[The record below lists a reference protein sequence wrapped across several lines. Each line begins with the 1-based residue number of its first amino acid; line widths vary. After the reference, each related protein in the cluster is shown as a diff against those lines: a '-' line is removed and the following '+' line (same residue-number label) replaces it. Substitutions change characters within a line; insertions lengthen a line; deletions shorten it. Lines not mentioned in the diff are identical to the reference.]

1 MYKYIDNKTV
11 RKEIDKL
18 LIDIGI
24 SKAELARKME
34 CKPQQLNNILNKRNL
49 ALSDLQRIYNALGYD
64 LYIDIQPKDGN
75 TTPLNNSSIT
85 EY

>member
-1 MYKYIDNKTV
+1 MYKYIDNKSV

-34 CKPQQLNNILNKRNL
+34 CKPQQLNNILNKRNF
-49 ALSDLQRIYNALGYD
+49 ALTDLQRIYNALGYN

-75 TTPLNNSSIT
+75 TTP
-85 EY
+85 

>member
-24 SKAELARKME
+24 SKAELARKMG
-34 CKPQQLNNILNKRNL
+34 CKPQQLNNILNKRNF
-49 ALSDLQRIYNALGYD
+49 ALTDLQRIYNALGYN
-64 LYIDIQPKDGN
+64 LYIDIQPKDN
-75 TTPLNNSSIT
+75 K
-85 EY
+85 

>member
-1 MYKYIDNKTV
+1 MYNIKAKAGIKMYKYIDNKTV

-18 LIDIGI
+18 LIDRDI

-49 ALSDLQRIYNALGYD
+49 ALSDLQRIYNALGYN
-64 LYIDIQPKDGN
+64 LYIDIQPKDN
-75 TTPLNNSSIT
+75 K
-85 EY
+85 

>member
-24 SKAELARKME
+24 SKAELARKMG
-34 CKPQQLNNILNKRNL
+34 CKPQQLNNILNKRNF
-49 ALSDLQRIYNALGYD
+49 ALTDLQRIYNVLGYN
-64 LYIDIQPKDGN
+64 LYIDIQPKDN
-75 TTPLNNSSIT
+75 K
-85 EY
+85 

>member
-1 MYKYIDNKTV
+1 MYKYIDNKSV

-18 LIDIGI
+18 LIDISI

-49 ALSDLQRIYNALGYD
+49 ALSDLQRIYNALGYN

-75 TTPLNNSSIT
+75 TTHK
-85 EY
+85 

>member
-24 SKAELARKME
+24 SKAALARKMG

-49 ALSDLQRIYNALGYD
+49 ALSDLQRIYNALGYN
-64 LYIDIQPKDGN
+64 LYIDIRPKDDN
-75 TTPLNNSSIT
+75 TTPK
-85 EY
+85 

>member
-34 CKPQQLNNILNKRNL
+34 CKPQQLNNILNKRNF

-64 LYIDIQPKDGN
+64 LIIDIRPKDGN
-75 TTPLNNSSIT
+75 TTPK
-85 EY
+85 

>member
-49 ALSDLQRIYNALGYD
+49 ALSDLQRIYNALGYN
-64 LYIDIQPKDGN
+64 LYIDIQPRDN
-75 TTPLNNSSIT
+75 D
-85 EY
+85 

>member
-34 CKPQQLNNILNKRNL
+34 CKPQQLNNILNKRNF
-49 ALSDLQRIYNALGYD
+49 ALSDLQRIYSALGYD
-64 LYIDIQPKDGN
+64 LYIDIQPCDTDGQ
-75 TTPLNNSSIT
+75 SAD
-85 EY
+85 

>member
-24 SKAELARKME
+24 SKAELARKMG

-49 ALSDLQRIYNALGYD
+49 ALSDLQRIYNVLGYN
-64 LYIDIQPKDGN
+64 LYIDIQPKDN
-75 TTPLNNSSIT
+75 I
-85 EY
+85 

>member
-24 SKAELARKME
+24 SKAELARKIG
-34 CKPQQLNNILNKRNL
+34 CKPQQLNNILNKRNF

-64 LYIDIQPKDGN
+64 LYIDIRPKNGN
-75 TTPLNNSSIT
+75 INH
-85 EY
+85 

>member
-18 LIDIGI
+18 LIDISI
-24 SKAELARKME
+24 SKAELARKMG

-64 LYIDIQPKDGN
+64 LYIDIRPKDN
-75 TTPLNNSSIT
+75 K
-85 EY
+85 